1 MIPPG
6 AAYLARVRRQLAV
19 GAPLALSRAAVAG
32 GSPQALG
39 LAVALADTGTAVALI
54 EEDRWDVARAQ
65 DALTRAG
72 KGTGITVH
80 SDPAAAEGAE
90 AVIEASGRDAGLRA
104 ALLGDM
110 ARVAPGALLA
120 SLGPGALRA
129 SLPAPVALIDQ
140 PGEGVIEILTGSDP
154 RAEGL
159 ARRLGA
165 LPVRVER
172 FLGAVLVAALEDV
185 AEALVFEGSTPW
197 DVDAAAEATGF
208 TLGPC
213 AAQDLRGLDRA
224 YARHRVKGHA
234 LPVVDRMVVEGRLGR
249 KGGVG
254 WYRYPGGGGRVIDP
268 LVEDLAREEAHF
280 AGVTPRAISD
290 SEIAARLSGA
300 LLRAAE
306 GLAAEPGVIDLLSV
320 LACGFPA
327 DKGGVLFAAQA
338 LDV

>member
-6 AAYLARVRRQLAV
+6 AAHLARVRQRLAV
-19 GAPLALSRAAVAG
+19 GAPLDLTRAAVAG
-32 GSPQALG
+32 GSPQALA
-39 LAVALADTGTAVALI
+39 LAVALAETGVAVVLI
-54 EEDRWDVARAQ
+54 EEDRWDVERAQ

-72 KGTGITVH
+72 KGSGITLH
-80 SDPAAAEGAE
+80 SDPAAADGAE

-104 ALLGDM
+104 ALLGGM

-120 SLGPGALRA
+120 SLGPGDLRA
-129 SLPAPVALIDQ
+129 DLPAPIALIDQ
-140 PGEGVIEILTGSDP
+140 PGEGVIEILNGSDL

-172 FLGAVLVAALEDV
+172 FLGAELVAALEDE

-197 DVDAAAEATGF
+197 DIDAAAEAVGF
-208 TLGPC
+208 ALGPC

-224 YARHRVKGHA
+224 YARHRLTGHP
-234 LPVVDRMVVEGRLGR
+234 LPVVDRMVPEGRLGR

-290 SEIAARLSGA
+290 SEIAARLSRA
-300 LLRAAE
+300 LLRAAK
-306 GLAAEPGVIDLLSV
+306 GLVAEPGVIDLLSV

-327 DKGGVLFAAQA
+327 DTGGVLFAAQP
-338 LDV
+338 LDL